1 VIGRLKSGLSIE
13 AVRTAMPGIVLSPL
27 ESSIVDEVRMPFTV
41 LMAAVVCVLLIACFN
56 VGGLQ
61 MERTLARR
69 REMAVRLALGASRG
83 RLARQ
88 MLTENLL
95 LSFAGALVGIAAA
108 AVTLRTVVAML
119 PAYVPYLD
127 QIEVNGRVLLAAIGV
142 AAAVGVVAGLL
153 PIGEARRVSPV
164 RDLTDAT
171 RASERRGSWGRR
183 ALVVAE
189 IALSIVVLIGA
200 ALMVQTFLTLRP
212 VRPGFD
218 PANKL
223 VMGVRLRGATPD
235 QSEQFF
241 AQLFDRLRAAPAI
254 RDAAGATFFPV
265 SGFGASAT
273 LKLGDTLTEVSMD
286 QATPGYFALMKIPL
300 LAGRAFSADDTRG
313 SMPVIIVN
321 QLLAERIGPGGQV
334 IGRRIVVQAEPGAT
348 GPVERTIV
356 GVVGNTRF
364 SGIDTRPRVEAF
376 VPYAQNPRIL
386 LRIVAEAWP
395 GRAGEAATQMRGAV
409 RALRPDLVVAPPQL
423 METQMRQRL
432 GTAPVGAWLLGV
444 IAALAVGLAAIGLM
458 TTIGWWVRQR
468 TRELGV
474 RIALGASRGGVT
486 SLVFRQGMTLAVLG
500 VGLGCAVASGVTRY
514 LAGWIYG
521 VTPLDV
527 TTFVGCAA
535 LMLLIAACAVYFPV
549 RKATAV
555 DPVIALRAE

>member
-1 VIGRLKSGLSIE
+1 
-13 AVRTAMPGIVLSPL
+13 
-27 ESSIVDEVRMPFTV
+27 
-41 LMAAVVCVLLIACFN
+41 
-56 VGGLQ
+56 
-61 MERTLARR
+61 
-69 REMAVRLALGASRG
+69 
-83 RLARQ
+83 
-88 MLTENLL
+88 
-95 LSFAGALVGIAAA
+95 
-108 AVTLRTVVAML
+108 
-119 PAYVPYLD
+119 
-127 QIEVNGRVLLAAIGV
+127 
-142 AAAVGVVAGLL
+142 
-153 PIGEARRVSPV
+153 
-164 RDLTDAT
+164 
-171 RASERRGSWGRR
+171 
-183 ALVVAE
+183 
-189 IALSIVVLIGA
+189 
-200 ALMVQTFLTLRP
+200 
-212 VRPGFD
+212 
-218 PANKL
+218 
-223 VMGVRLRGATPD
+223 
-235 QSEQFF
+235 
-241 AQLFDRLRAAPAI
+241 
-254 RDAAGATFFPV
+254 
-265 SGFGASAT
+265 
-273 LKLGDTLTEVSMD
+273 MD

-321 QLLAERIGPGGQV
+321 QLLAERIRPGGQV
-334 IGRRIVVQAEPGAT
+334 IGQRIVVQAEPGAT

-386 LRIVAEAWP
+386 LRIVAEVSP
-395 GRAGEAATQMRGAV
+395 GRAGEAATQMRAAV
-409 RALRPDLVVAPPQL
+409 RALRPDLVVAAPQL